1 MTSFPLGGQ
10 GPSAMPF
17 TLRPPAILIV
27 TVLLFLLASLAVP
40 RFGTLGNVENV
51 LRIAAILGIV
61 ACGQA
66 IVVIL
71 GGIEFSFG
79 ASAALASVVIVM
91 ALPAAGVFGAFSVGG
106 LLVLAIGMVN
116 GLLVA
121 RFAVPPVI
129 ATLGMLMI
137 ASGLAAWLAG
147 GLPID
152 APPSDAFSW
161 PARGRVL
168 GIPVPIL
175 FAAAAFTLLHVLLA
189 RSRLGR
195 GWYLVGANATAAKLA
210 GLPVQRLAF
219 AGYAMAGLFCAL
231 GAVILTSRVASG
243 QPMLAPNLP
252 FETIAACAIGGLPL
266 SGGRGNV
273 LQVACGVLIVAMLN
287 NIVVLLNLP
296 TAYQLILLGTLVV
309 TAVLLQRD
317 WAFLGHAVRVLTS
330 GRRG

>member
-1 MTSFPLGGQ
+1 MISLPTTRTGPTAITLG
-10 GPSAMPF
+10 
-17 TLRPPAILIV
+17 LRPPAILIV
-27 TVLLFLLASLAVP
+27 TVLLFAIACMLVP

-66 IVVIL
+66 IVIIL

-79 ASAALASVVIVM
+79 ASTALASVAIVM
-91 ALPAAGVFGAFSVGG
+91 ALPQAGVSGAFAIGI
-106 LLVLAIGMVN
+106 LLVLAVGMAN
-116 GLLVA
+116 GALVA
-121 RFAVPPVI
+121 RLSVPPVI
-129 ATLGMLMI
+129 VTLGMLMI

-161 PARGRVL
+161 PARGRLL
-168 GIPVPIL
+168 GVPVPIL
-175 FAAAAFTLLHVLLA
+175 LAVAAFTVLHLLLSV
-189 RSRLGR
+189 SRLGR
-195 GWYLVGANATAAKLA
+195 GWYLVGANATAARLA
-210 GLPVQRLAF
+210 GLPVRRIVFL
-219 AGYAMAGLFCAL
+219 GYAVAGLFCAL
-231 GAVILTSRVASG
+231 GAVILTSRVGSG

-287 NIVVLLNLP
+287 NVVVLLNF
-296 TAYQLILLGTLVV
+296 TVAYQLILLGLLVLV
-309 TAVLLQRD
+309 AVLLQRD
-317 WAFLGHAVRVLTS
+317 WSFLTQASRLLAARKPV
-330 GRRG
+330 